1 LNLGKL
7 AASPT
12 KSPPPTRLILD
23 TRRGGRYPLHSRL
36 VMPRYTYVALDSRGQ
51 ESTGLV
57 EANSSNEAIGQLR
70 QAGYFPTNVFEE
82 GKAGARD
89 VKAAKAAKTK
99 TTPSRAAA
107 PARTAGKG
115 IVLFERKTIKPR
127 VLMIFT
133 RQLATLID
141 SGLPLLRAL
150 TVLAKQERDRVLKKT
165 ITNLS
170 DAVQGGSTFSEG
182 LAQHPRIFNDLYVNM
197 VRAGELGG
205 VLELVLARLAEFQEK
220 AAKIKNKV
228 VAAMVYP
235 IIVMF
240 LAVAIM
246 AFLLVFIVPRF
257 EAIFADMLGD
267 KPLPA
272 ITLFVI
278 GISNAVKNQWIYIVA
293 AIVLG
298 IVAVKF
304 LGRTPGGRIA
314 IDRLKLRIPLF
325 GDLLRKT
332 AISRFS
338 RTLGTLV
345 TSGVPIL
352 QALNITR
359 ETAGNTIIAAAI
371 TQVHDSVKEGE
382 SIVQPLE
389 ASGAFPPM
397 VISMIDVGEETGQLP
412 EMLLKIAEVYDDE
425 VDNSVAGL
433 TSMLE
438 PIMIVFLAVV
448 VGTIVIALF
457 MPLIS
462 IISGLQ
468 QQT

>member
-1 LNLGKL
+1 
-7 AASPT
+7 
-12 KSPPPTRLILD
+12 
-23 TRRGGRYPLHSRL
+23 
-36 VMPRYTYVALDSRGQ
+36 MPRYTYVALDARGQ

-57 EANSSNEAIGQLR
+57 EARSSNEAIGQLR
-70 QAGYFPTNVFEE
+70 QAGYFPTSVYEE
-82 GKAGARD
+82 GKGGLDGNVSRAG
-89 VKAAKAAKTK
+89 AKAARVARPRTK
-99 TTPSRAAA
+99 IS
-107 PARTAGKG
+107 
-115 IVLFERKTIKPR
+115 IVLFQRKKVKPKIM
-127 VLMIFT
+127 MIFT

-141 SGLPLLRAL
+141 SGLPLLRGL
-150 TVLAKQERDRVLKKT
+150 NVLAKQERDTVLRNT
-165 ITNLS
+165 INKLA
-170 DAVQGGSTFSEG
+170 DGVQGGSTFSES
-182 LAQHPRIFNDLYVNM
+182 LAQHPLIFNHLYVNM
-197 VRAGELGG
+197 VKAGEVGG
-205 VLELVLARLAEFQEK
+205 VLELVLRRLAEFQEK
-220 AAKIKNKV
+220 AQKIKNKV

-235 IIVMF
+235 IIVMTM
-240 LAVAIM
+240 AIAIM
-246 AFLLVFIVPRF
+246 AFLLVFIVPKF
-257 EAIFADMLGD
+257 EAIFHDMLGD

-278 GISNAVKNQWIYIVA
+278 GVSNFVKNHGLVLLGLLIAAVA
-293 AIVLG
+293 AYKLI
-298 IVAVKF
+298 ARTRA
-304 LGRTPGGRIA
+304 GRSI
-314 IDRLKLRIPLF
+314 IDRFKLRVPLF
-325 GDLLRKT
+325 GDLIRKT

-359 ETAGNTIIAAAI
+359 ETAGNMVIAGAI
-371 TQVHDSVKEGE
+371 SQVHDSVKEGE

-397 VISMIDVGEETGQLP
+397 AISMIDVGEETGQLP
-412 EMLLKIAEVYDDE
+412 EMLLKIADVYDDE
-425 VDNSVAGL
+425 TDNSVAAL

-438 PIMIVFLAVV
+438 PIMIVFLALV